1 MAFYRRCSLRT
12 ESFSGYNESVYKEVN
27 GEVVSSSV
35 DLSKLKLP
43 PVENYNLG
51 KMIESGVN
59 LQQMNTK
66 VLPPRVDGDIVSD
79 AMEAFEIMEDIE
91 KEQTSEG

>member
-27 GEVVSSSV
+27 GEVVTSSV

-51 KMIESGVN
+51 KILVF
-59 LQQMNTK
+59 
-66 VLPPRVDGDIVSD
+66 IC
-79 AMEAFEIMEDIE
+79 
-91 KEQTSEG
+91 

>member
-66 VLPPRVDGDIVSD
+66 ILPPRVDGDVVSE
-79 AMEAFEIMEDIE
+79 AMEAFEIMEDVE
-91 KEQTSEG
+91 KEQTSEE

>member
-27 GEVVSSSV
+27 GEVVTSSV

-66 VLPPRVDGDIVSD
+66 ILPPRVDGDIVSN
-79 AMEAFEIMEDIE
+79 AMEAFEIMENVE
-91 KEQTSEG
+91 KEQTSEE

>member
-12 ESFSGYNESVYKEVN
+12 ESFSGYNESVYKDVN
-27 GEVVSSSV
+27 GEIVSSSV

-66 VLPPRVDGDIVSD
+66 ILPPKVDGDIVSE
-79 AMEAFEIMEDIE
+79 AMEAFEIMEDVE
-91 KEQTSEG
+91 KEQNSEE